1 MCKSWMDGTVGL
13 FYILCALIF
22 CFVHG
27 VGDNGSRYQLNLVN
41 IMTDPSPLVYSRTE
55 LLNIKTNC
63 MMDNNMEQCLSNI
76 PKWIKRH
83 KRGKKGGVRVR
94 LRRRKCKHPLP
105 TVIFGNVR
113 SVTKQYSELLC
124 CVKCLREYREAC
136 ALCFNE
142 TWLHSGIEDSA
153 VDIEGF
159 KLIRG
164 DRNDASGKQRG
175 GGVCA
180 YINNKWY
187 NNITVKHC
195 ACSKILKSSLCYVG
209 HFIYHV
215 NFLVY
220 Y

>member
-1 MCKSWMDGTVGL
+1 MV
-13 FYILCALIF
+13 
-22 CFVHG
+22 
-27 VGDNGSRYQLNLVN
+27 
-41 IMTDPSPLVYSRTE
+41 
-55 LLNIKTNC
+55 
-63 MMDNNMEQCLSNI
+63 
-76 PKWIKRH
+76 
-83 KRGKKGGVRVR
+83 KKGGIRVR

-124 CVKCLREYREAC
+124 CVKYLRKYREAC

-142 TWLHSGIEDSA
+142 TSLHSGIEDSA

-180 YINNKWY
+180 CINNKWC

-195 ACSKILKSSLCYVG
+195 ACSKDIE
-209 HFIYHV
+209 II
-215 NFLVY
+215 NINE
-220 Y
+220 